1 MTTTA
6 LIVGAGPT
14 GLVAA
19 VGLAQ
24 AGIPFLIVD
33 AASAPAQ
40 ESRAALVHSASI
52 EILEQL
58 GAADTLVAAGQR
70 IDAISIYDSG
80 RRLGRL
86 SFDRLPSAYPFALGV
101 PQSTTER
108 ILNDRLEQ
116 LGHTVDRD
124 VAVTALTRLDGR
136 YLVHARRN
144 DEQEE
149 PLTEAQYV
157 IGADGA
163 HSVMRRLIGQEFR
176 GDSYDEDFVL
186 ADVELSTPPT
196 PDNEA
201 SITFSPNGVTVIG
214 RLPSGRHRIV
224 ASTTKQTYTPRQ
236 PDRAYIDDLLLQR
249 GMPTTTTS
257 DPAWSSRFRLSHR
270 VVDRFHVDG
279 AFLAGDAAHV
289 HSPAAGQ
296 GMNTG
301 IADGLAIARAL
312 STTTSSRRGEE
323 RLAAYA
329 RQRRAAALE
338 VLTMTDRMTRAAF
351 LSHGA
356 ARATRNLGIRCASRV
371 PPFESKLTLWA
382 SGLKRS
388 PLR

>member
-1 MTTTA
+1 MIKTTA

-52 EILEQL
+52 EILDQL
-58 GAADTLVAAGQR
+58 GAAETLVAAGQR
-70 IDAISIYDSG
+70 IDAISIHDSG

-108 ILNDRLEQ
+108 ILNDRLRQ
-116 LGHTVDRD
+116 LGHSVNRE
-124 VAVTALTRLDGR
+124 VAITALRNMGDQ
-136 YLVHARRN
+136 YLVHARRA
-144 DEQEE
+144 DGQEE
-149 PLTEAQYV
+149 PLAEAQYV
-157 IGADGA
+157 VGADGA
-163 HSVMRRLIGQEFR
+163 HSVVRRLIGQEFR
-176 GDSYDEDFVL
+176 GSSYDEDFVL
-186 ADVELSTPPT
+186 ADVELSTLST
-196 PDNEA
+196 AANEA
-201 SITFSPNGVTVIG
+201 SITFSTKGVTVLC

-224 ASTTKQTYTPRQ
+224 ASTSQTSTPRQ
-236 PDRAYIDDLLLQR
+236 PDRAYIDDLLSQR
-249 GMPTTTTS
+249 GMHTSTAS

-270 VVDRFHVDG
+270 VVDQFRVG
-279 AFLAGDAAHV
+279 GVFLAGDAAHV

-301 IADGLAIARAL
+301 MADGLEIARTL
-312 STTTSSRRGEE
+312 SMTTSSKRKEE
-323 RLAAYA
+323 CLDAYA
-329 RQRRAAALE
+329 SNRRVAALE
-338 VLTMTDRMTRAAF
+338 VLKMTDRMTRAAF
-351 LSHGA
+351 LSRGA
-356 ARATRNLGIRCASRV
+356 ARGTRNLGIRSASRV
-371 PPFESKLTLWA
+371 PPLASKLTLWA